1 MTRNADKRFC
11 RVDCSAFANGR
22 RTLPIAKHIEKVRFC
37 TSSQDAFDSFA
48 QKKRKI
54 VFSAL
59 CIFLLTIPLF
69 ASSPTAAE
77 FYSRG
82 VERQNGEEWYEA
94 TELFLEAVR
103 VNPAYADAWFR
114 LAECAYQLGQ
124 YDTALA
130 YLSSAEKY
138 ARNSTRVQNLR
149 GMCRIALG
157 NFSEARR
164 IFEKILAQYP
174 NDVDARF
181 GIAEL
186 ELFSGRISS
195 AEGKYAEALERDPSN
210 RKALLSLAFVS
221 AERGNSSA
229 ASRYMS
235 QALRYHSGEAEV
247 HYMNAKLSAMQGN
260 LSAAEKAARTA
271 VEINDRYDKAYELL
285 ASILYAEKKYA
296 DAIDVSDFRIARS
309 RNAKGAWYL
318 KGLCRY
324 REGNTAA
331 AIAAWT
337 TGLSVDPFDEVMRAA
352 LELEVNKTVPIEDER
367 RKEWAKWHIKNA
379 GEYMKRFD
387 GTGASYEYQRAL
399 KVNPTD
405 SGARTAF
412 AEMLDINGLHEL
424 CLEQLKFV
432 QDNRDPLSSVS
443 SEARRTRERR
453 MDDTVE
459 AYDSLLQ
466 DSLAKR
472 WNVEPFYLDK
482 IRWHIG
488 LYYTQNTAQFVH
500 ADSPM
505 ITARF
510 AADMFSGVS
519 VTFVRAKS
527 APVWGFG
534 EAYRKSQSA
543 GEDYFI
549 MLSLDEGERDIVL
562 DATMYSARTGSAVRR
577 MSFYGTG
584 SGRYTNVLRR
594 FRSSVLASLPVR
606 GKILDRS
613 GTNLLID
620 VGRSELL
627 RNGAV
632 FAVVPKGA
640 LKTADSNIA
649 LTYADRD
656 ALGTLTISEAGEEVS
671 EGLFVKSGFYDRVN
685 TGDEV
690 VLVSMPD
697 KDAENK
703 AENAS
708 RVVDN
713 APAAG
718 VGGAVSS
725 EQPKTI
731 SVNDLGERRNPA
743 LVDIIRSIY

>member
-1 MTRNADKRFC
+1 MTNNMTDERNADKNRFF
-11 RVDCSAFANGR
+11 RF
-22 RTLPIAKHIEKVRFC
+22 HISTQSVI
-37 TSSQDAFDSFA
+37 DPAV
-48 QKKRKI
+48 QKKRKA
-54 VFSAL
+54 VFCAL
-59 CIFLLTIPLF
+59 CVLLLAIPLF
-69 ASSPTAAE
+69 ASPSTAAE

-103 VNPAYADAWFR
+103 INPAYADAWFR

-124 YDTALA
+124 YDTSLG

-138 ARNSTRVQNLR
+138 ARNSTAVQNLR

-157 NFSEARR
+157 NLSEARL

-174 NDVDARF
+174 NDVNARF
-181 GIAEL
+181 GMAEL
-186 ELFSGRISS
+186 DLFSGRISA

-221 AERGNSSA
+221 AERDNAAA

-247 HYMNAKLSAMQGN
+247 HYMNAKLAAMQGN
-260 LSAAEKAARTA
+260 LSAAERAARTA
-271 VEINDRYDKAYELL
+271 VEINGRYDKAYELL
-285 ASILYAEKKYA
+285 ASILYSEKKYA

-309 RNAKGAWYL
+309 RNAGGAWYL
-318 KGLCRY
+318 KGLSQY

-331 AIAAWT
+331 AIATWT

-352 LELEVNKTVPIEDER
+352 LELEVNKTVPIEDAR
-367 RKEWAKWHIKNA
+367 RKEWSKWHIKNA
-379 GEYMKRFD
+379 GECMKRFD

-405 SGARTAF
+405 TAARRAF

-443 SEARRTRERR
+443 SEARRTSERR
-453 MDDTVE
+453 LDDTVE

-482 IRWHIG
+482 IRWRIG
-488 LYYTQNTAQFVH
+488 LYYAQNTARFVH

-519 VTFVRAKS
+519 VTFVRART
-527 APVWGFG
+527 APVSGFG
-534 EAYRKSQSA
+534 EAYRKAQSA

-562 DATMYSARTGSAVRR
+562 DATMYSGRTGSAVRS

-594 FRSSVLASLPVR
+594 FRSAVLSNLPVR

-620 VGRSELL
+620 IGRSELL
-627 RNGAV
+627 QKGAV

-640 LKTADSNIA
+640 LKTADSNIG

-656 ALGTLTISEAGEEVS
+656 ALGTLTITEAGEEVS
-671 EGLFVKSGFYDRVN
+671 EGEFVKSGFYDRVN

-697 KDAENK
+697 KAAESK
-703 AENAS
+703 AGNAS

-713 APAAG
+713 APAARA
-718 VGGAVSS
+718 GAVS
-725 EQPKTI
+725 EKPKAI
-731 SVNDLGERRNPA
+731 SANDLGERRNPA

>member
-1 MTRNADKRFC
+1 MTDKRNAGKNRFS
-11 RVDCSAFANGR
+11 RF
-22 RTLPIAKHIEKVRFC
+22 HISMKCVI
-37 TSSQDAFDSFA
+37 DPAA
-48 QKKRKI
+48 QKKRQT
-54 VFSAL
+54 VFCAL
-59 CIFLLTIPLF
+59 CVLLLALPLF
-69 ASSPTAAE
+69 ASPPTAAE

-124 YDTALA
+124 YDTALG

-138 ARNSTRVQNLR
+138 ARNSTTAQNLR
-149 GMCRIALG
+149 GMCQIALG

-164 IFEKILAQYP
+164 IFERILAQYP
-174 NDVDARF
+174 NDVNARF
-181 GIAEL
+181 GMAEL
-186 ELFSGRISS
+186 DLFSGRISA

-221 AERGNSSA
+221 LERGNAAA
-229 ASRYMS
+229 ASRYMAE
-235 QALRYHSGEAEV
+235 ALRYHSGEAEV
-247 HYMNAKLSAMQGN
+247 HYMSAKLAAMQGN

-271 VEINDRYDKAYELL
+271 VEINGRYDKAYELL
-285 ASILYAEKKYA
+285 ASILYSEKKYA

-309 RNAKGAWYL
+309 RNAGGAWYL
-318 KGLCRY
+318 KGLSQY

-331 AIAAWT
+331 AIATWT

-352 LELEVNKTVPIEDER
+352 LELEVNKTVPIEDAR
-367 RKEWAKWHIKNA
+367 RKEWSKWHIKNA

-405 SGARTAF
+405 TAARRAF

-443 SEARRTRERR
+443 SEARRTSEKRL
-453 MDDTVE
+453 DDTVE

-482 IRWHIG
+482 IRWRIG
-488 LYYTQNTAQFVH
+488 LYYTQNTARFVH

-505 ITARF
+505 ITAEF

-519 VTFVRAKS
+519 VTFVHART
-527 APVWGFG
+527 APVSGFG
-534 EAYRKSQSA
+534 EAYRKAQSA

-562 DATMYSARTGSAVRR
+562 DATMYSGRTGSAVRR

-594 FRSSVLASLPVR
+594 FRSAVLASLPVR

-627 RNGAV
+627 QKGAV
-632 FAVVPKGA
+632 FTVVPKGA
-640 LKTADSNIA
+640 LKTADSNIG
-649 LTYADRD
+649 LTYTDRD
-656 ALGTLTISEAGEEVS
+656 ALGTLTITEAGEEVS
-671 EGLFVKSGFYDRVN
+671 EGEFVKSGFYDRVN

-690 VLVSMPD
+690 VLISMPD
-697 KDAENK
+697 KAAESK
-703 AENAS
+703 AGNAS

-713 APAAG
+713 APAARA
-718 VGGAVSS
+718 GGDAVS
-725 EQPKTI
+725 EKPKAI
-731 SVNDLGERRNPA
+731 SANDLGERRNPA

>member
-1 MTRNADKRFC
+1 MTDKRNAGENRFF
-11 RVDCSAFANGR
+11 RF
-22 RTLPIAKHIEKVRFC
+22 HISTESVI
-37 TSSQDAFDSFA
+37 DPAA

-54 VFSAL
+54 VFCAL
-59 CIFLLTIPLF
+59 CVLLLAIPLF
-69 ASSPTAAE
+69 ASPPTAAE

-124 YDTALA
+124 YDTALG

-138 ARNSTRVQNLR
+138 ARNSTAVQNLR

-157 NFSEARR
+157 NLSEARL

-174 NDVDARF
+174 NDVNARF
-181 GIAEL
+181 GMAEL
-186 ELFSGRISS
+186 ELFSGRISA

-247 HYMNAKLSAMQGN
+247 HYMSAKLAAMQGN

-271 VEINDRYDKAYELL
+271 VEINSRYDKAYELL
-285 ASILYAEKKYA
+285 ASILYSEKKYA
-296 DAIDVSDFRIARS
+296 DAIA
-309 RNAKGAWYL
+309 
-318 KGLCRY
+318 
-324 REGNTAA
+324 T
-331 AIAAWT
+331 WT

-352 LELEVNKTVPIEDER
+352 LELEVNKTVPIEDAR

-405 SGARTAF
+405 TAARRAF

-443 SEARRTRERR
+443 SEARRTSEKRL
-453 MDDTVE
+453 DDAVE

-482 IRWHIG
+482 IRWRIG
-488 LYYTQNTAQFVH
+488 LYYTQNTARFVH

-505 ITARF
+505 ITAEF

-519 VTFVRAKS
+519 VTFVHART
-527 APVWGFG
+527 APVSGFG
-534 EAYRKSQSA
+534 EAYRKAQSV

-562 DATMYSARTGSAVRR
+562 DAAMYSGRTGSAVRP

-594 FRSSVLASLPVR
+594 LRSSVLSSLPVR
-606 GKILDRS
+606 GNILDRS

-627 RNGAV
+627 QKGAV

-640 LKTADSNIA
+640 LKTADSEIG
-649 LTYADRD
+649 LTYADKD
-656 ALGTLTISEAGEEVS
+656 ALGTLTITEAGEEVS
-671 EGLFVKSGFYDRVN
+671 EGEFVKSGFYDRVN

-690 VLVSMPD
+690 MLVSMPD
-697 KDAENK
+697 KAAESK
-703 AENAS
+703 AGNAS

-713 APAAG
+713 APSAGTGSAADSG
-718 VGGAVSS
+718 RQKAV
-725 EQPKTI
+725 PAG
-731 SVNDLGERRNPA
+731 DLGERRKPV

>member
-1 MTRNADKRFC
+1 MTRK
-11 RVDCSAFANGR
+11 R
-22 RTLPIAKHIEKVRFC
+22 RTDKIRFHLS
-37 TSSQDAFDSFA
+37 TESVIDAGV
-48 QKKRKI
+48 QKKRKT
-54 VFSAL
+54 VFCAL
-59 CIFLLTIPLF
+59 CVFLLALPLF
-69 ASSPTAAE
+69 ASPPTAAE

-82 VERQNGEEWYEA
+82 VERQNSEEWYEA

-124 YDTALA
+124 YDTALG

-138 ARNSTRVQNLR
+138 ARNSTAVQNLR

-157 NFSEARR
+157 NLSEARL

-174 NDVDARF
+174 NDVNARF
-181 GIAEL
+181 GMAEL
-186 ELFSGRISS
+186 ELFSGRISA

-247 HYMNAKLSAMQGN
+247 HYMSAKLAAMQGN

-271 VEINDRYDKAYELL
+271 VEINGRYDKAYELL
-285 ASILYAEKKYA
+285 ASILYSEKKYA

-309 RNAKGAWYL
+309 RDANGAWYL
-318 KGLCRY
+318 KGLSQY
-324 REGNTAA
+324 RLGNTAD
-331 AIAAWT
+331 AIATWT

-352 LELEVNKTVPIEDER
+352 LELEVNKTVPIEDAR

-405 SGARTAF
+405 TAARRAF

-443 SEARRTRERR
+443 SEARRTSEKRL
-453 MDDTVE
+453 DDTVE

-482 IRWHIG
+482 IRWRIG
-488 LYYTQNTAQFVH
+488 LYYTQNTARFVH

-505 ITARF
+505 ITAEF

-519 VTFVRAKS
+519 VTFVHART
-527 APVWGFG
+527 APVSGFG
-534 EAYRKSQSA
+534 EAYRKAQSA

-562 DATMYSARTGSAVRR
+562 DAAMYSGRTGSAVRP

-594 FRSSVLASLPVR
+594 LRSSVLSSLPVR
-606 GKILDRS
+606 GNILDRS

-627 RNGAV
+627 QKGAV

-640 LKTADSNIA
+640 LKTADSEIG
-649 LTYADRD
+649 LTYADKD
-656 ALGTLTISEAGEEVS
+656 ALGTLTITEAGEEVS
-671 EGLFVKSGFYDRVN
+671 EGEFVKSGFYDRVN

-697 KDAENK
+697 KAAESK
-703 AENAS
+703 AGNAS

-713 APAAG
+713 APSAGTGRAADSG
-718 VGGAVSS
+718 
-725 EQPKTI
+725 QPKA
-731 SVNDLGERRNPA
+731 VLAGDLGERRKPA

>member
-1 MTRNADKRFC
+1 MTNNMTDKRNAGKNRFF
-11 RVDCSAFANGR
+11 RF
-22 RTLPIAKHIEKVRFC
+22 HISTESVI
-37 TSSQDAFDSFA
+37 DPAA
-48 QKKRKI
+48 QKKRKT
-54 VFSAL
+54 VFCAL
-59 CIFLLTIPLF
+59 CVFLLALPLF
-69 ASSPTAAE
+69 ASPPTAAE

-124 YDTALA
+124 YDTALG

-138 ARNSTRVQNLR
+138 ARNSTAVQNLR

-157 NFSEARR
+157 NLSEARL

-174 NDVDARF
+174 NDVNARF
-181 GIAEL
+181 GMAEL
-186 ELFSGRISS
+186 DLFSGRISA

-221 AERGNSSA
+221 AERGNAAA

-235 QALRYHSGEAEV
+235 QALRCHSGEAEV
-247 HYMNAKLSAMQGN
+247 HYMSAKLAAMQGN

-271 VEINDRYDKAYELL
+271 VEINGRYDKVYELL
-285 ASILYAEKKYA
+285 ASILYSEKKYA

-309 RNAKGAWYL
+309 RNSRGAWYL
-318 KGLCRY
+318 KGLSQY

-331 AIAAWT
+331 AIATWT

-352 LELEVNKTVPIEDER
+352 LELEVNKTVPIEDAR
-367 RKEWAKWHIKNA
+367 RKEWSKWHIKNA

-405 SGARTAF
+405 TAARKAF

-443 SEARRTRERR
+443 SEARRTSEKHL
-453 MDDTVE
+453 DDTVE

-482 IRWHIG
+482 IRWRIG

-500 ADSPM
+500 ADFPM
-505 ITARF
+505 ITAEF

-519 VTFVRAKS
+519 VTFVRART
-527 APVWGFG
+527 APVSGFG
-534 EAYRKSQSA
+534 EAYRKAQSA

-549 MLSLDEGERDIVL
+549 MLSFDEGERDIVL
-562 DATMYSARTGSAVRR
+562 DATMYSGRTGSAVRP

-594 FRSSVLASLPVR
+594 LRSSVLSSLPVR

-627 RNGAV
+627 QKGAV
-632 FAVVPKGA
+632 LAVVPKGS
-640 LKTADSNIA
+640 LKTADSEIG

-656 ALGTLTISEAGEEVS
+656 ALGTLTITEAGEEVS
-671 EGLFVKSGFYDRVN
+671 EGEFVKSGFYDRVN
-685 TGDEV
+685 TGDDV

-697 KDAENK
+697 KAAESQ
-703 AENAS
+703 AGNAS

-713 APAAG
+713 APSAG
-718 VGGAVSS
+718 TGSTADSGRPKAV
-725 EQPKTI
+725 PAG
-731 SVNDLGERRNPA
+731 DLGERRKPV

>member
-1 MTRNADKRFC
+1 MKTRMTNSMTRK
-11 RVDCSAFANGR
+11 R
-22 RTLPIAKHIEKVRFC
+22 RTDKIRFHLS
-37 TSSQDAFDSFA
+37 TESVIDAGV
-48 QKKRKI
+48 QKKRKT
-54 VFSAL
+54 VFCAL
-59 CIFLLTIPLF
+59 CVFLLALPLF

-77 FYSRG
+77 LYSRG

-124 YDTALA
+124 YDTALG

-138 ARNSTRVQNLR
+138 ARNSTAVQNLR

-157 NFSEARR
+157 NLSEARL

-174 NDVDARF
+174 NDVNARF
-181 GIAEL
+181 GMAEL
-186 ELFSGRISS
+186 ELFSGRISA

-221 AERGNSSA
+221 ADRGNSSA

-247 HYMNAKLSAMQGN
+247 HYMSAKLAAMQGN

-271 VEINDRYDKAYELL
+271 VEINGRYDKAYELL
-285 ASILYAEKKYA
+285 ASILYSEKKYA

-309 RNAKGAWYL
+309 RNANGAWYL
-318 KGLCRY
+318 KGLSQY

-331 AIAAWT
+331 AIATWT

-352 LELEVNKTVPIEDER
+352 LELEVNKTVPIEDAR
-367 RKEWAKWHIKNA
+367 RKEWSKWHIKNA

-405 SGARTAF
+405 TAARRAF

-443 SEARRTRERR
+443 SEARRTSEKRL
-453 MDDTVE
+453 DDTVE

-482 IRWHIG
+482 IRWRIG
-488 LYYTQNTAQFVH
+488 LYYTQNTARFVH

-505 ITARF
+505 ITAEF

-519 VTFVRAKS
+519 VTFVHART
-527 APVWGFG
+527 APVSGFG
-534 EAYRKSQSA
+534 EAYRKAQSA

-562 DATMYSARTGSAVRR
+562 DAAMYSGRTGSAVRP

-594 FRSSVLASLPVR
+594 LRSSVLSSLPVR
-606 GKILDRS
+606 GNILDRS

-627 RNGAV
+627 QKGAV
-632 FAVVPKGA
+632 FAVVPKGS
-640 LKTADSNIA
+640 LKTADSEIG
-649 LTYADRD
+649 LTYADKD
-656 ALGTLTISEAGEEVS
+656 ALGTLTITEAGEEVS
-671 EGLFVKSGFYDRVN
+671 EGEFVKSGFYDRVN

-690 VLVSMPD
+690 VLISMPD
-697 KDAENK
+697 KAAESK
-703 AENAS
+703 AGNAS

-713 APAAG
+713 APSAGTGRAADSG
-718 VGGAVSS
+718 QSKAVLAG
-725 EQPKTI
+725 
-731 SVNDLGERRNPA
+731 DLGERRKPV

>member
-1 MTRNADKRFC
+1 MKTRMTNNMTRK
-11 RVDCSAFANGR
+11 R
-22 RTLPIAKHIEKVRFC
+22 RTDKIRFHLS
-37 TSSQDAFDSFA
+37 TESVIDAGV
-48 QKKRKI
+48 QKKRKT
-54 VFSAL
+54 VFCAL
-59 CIFLLTIPLF
+59 CVFLLALPLF
-69 ASSPTAAE
+69 ASPPTAAE

-82 VERQNGEEWYEA
+82 VERQNSEEWYEA

-124 YDTALA
+124 YDTALG

-138 ARNSTRVQNLR
+138 ARNSTAVQNLR

-157 NFSEARR
+157 NLSEARL

-174 NDVDARF
+174 NDVNARF
-181 GIAEL
+181 GMAEL
-186 ELFSGRISS
+186 ELFNGRISA

-247 HYMNAKLSAMQGN
+247 HYMSAKLAAMQGN

-271 VEINDRYDKAYELL
+271 VEINGRYDKAYELL
-285 ASILYAEKKYA
+285 ASILYSEKKYA

-309 RNAKGAWYL
+309 RNANGAWYL
-318 KGLCRY
+318 KGLSQY
-324 REGNTAA
+324 RLGNTAD
-331 AIAAWT
+331 AIATWT

-352 LELEVNKTVPIEDER
+352 LELEVNKTVPIEDAR

-405 SGARTAF
+405 TAARRAF

-443 SEARRTRERR
+443 SEARRTSEKRL
-453 MDDTVE
+453 DDAVE

-482 IRWHIG
+482 IRWRIG
-488 LYYTQNTAQFVH
+488 LYYTQNTARFVH

-505 ITARF
+505 ITAKF

-519 VTFVRAKS
+519 VTFVRART
-527 APVWGFG
+527 APVSGFG
-534 EAYRKSQSA
+534 EAYRKAQSA

-562 DATMYSARTGSAVRR
+562 DATMYSGRTGSAVRR

-594 FRSSVLASLPVR
+594 FRSAVLSSLPVR

-627 RNGAV
+627 QKGAV

-640 LKTADSNIA
+640 LKTADSNIG

-656 ALGTLTISEAGEEVS
+656 ALGTLTITEAGEEVS
-671 EGLFVKSGFYDRVN
+671 EGAFVKSGFYDRVN

-697 KDAENK
+697 KAAESK
-703 AENAS
+703 AGNAS

-713 APAAG
+713 APAARAKG
-718 VGGAVSS
+718 DAAS
-725 EQPKTI
+725 EKPKAI
-731 SVNDLGERRNPA
+731 SASDLGERRNPA

>member
-1 MTRNADKRFC
+1 MTNSMTRK
-11 RVDCSAFANGR
+11 R
-22 RTLPIAKHIEKVRFC
+22 RTDKIRFHLS
-37 TSSQDAFDSFA
+37 TESVIDAGV
-48 QKKRKI
+48 QKKRKT
-54 VFSAL
+54 VFCAL
-59 CIFLLTIPLF
+59 CVFLLALPLF

-77 FYSRG
+77 LYSRG

-124 YDTALA
+124 YDTALG

-138 ARNSTRVQNLR
+138 ARNSTAVQNLR

-157 NFSEARR
+157 NLSEARL

-174 NDVDARF
+174 NDVNARF
-181 GIAEL
+181 GMAEL
-186 ELFSGRISS
+186 ELFSGRISA

-221 AERGNSSA
+221 ADRGNSSA

-247 HYMNAKLSAMQGN
+247 HYMSAKLAAMQGN

-271 VEINDRYDKAYELL
+271 VEINGRYDKAYELL
-285 ASILYAEKKYA
+285 ASILYSEKKYA

-309 RNAKGAWYL
+309 RNANGAWYL
-318 KGLCRY
+318 KGLSQY

-331 AIAAWT
+331 AIATWT

-352 LELEVNKTVPIEDER
+352 LELEVNKTVPIEDAR
-367 RKEWAKWHIKNA
+367 RKEWSKWHIKNA

-405 SGARTAF
+405 TAARRAF

-443 SEARRTRERR
+443 SEARRTSEKRL
-453 MDDTVE
+453 DDTVE

-482 IRWHIG
+482 IRWRIG
-488 LYYTQNTAQFVH
+488 LYYTQNTARFVH

-505 ITARF
+505 ITAEF

-519 VTFVRAKS
+519 VTFVHART
-527 APVWGFG
+527 APVSGFG
-534 EAYRKSQSA
+534 EAYRKAQSA

-562 DATMYSARTGSAVRR
+562 DAAMYSGRTGSAVRP

-594 FRSSVLASLPVR
+594 LRSSVLSSLPVR
-606 GKILDRS
+606 GNILDRS

-627 RNGAV
+627 QKGAV
-632 FAVVPKGA
+632 FAVVPKGS
-640 LKTADSNIA
+640 LKTADSEIG
-649 LTYADRD
+649 LTYADKD
-656 ALGTLTISEAGEEVS
+656 ALGTLTITEAGEEVS
-671 EGLFVKSGFYDRVN
+671 EGEFVKSGFYDRVN

-690 VLVSMPD
+690 VLISMPD
-697 KDAENK
+697 KAAESK
-703 AENAS
+703 AGNAS

-713 APAAG
+713 APSAGTGRAADSG
-718 VGGAVSS
+718 QSKAVLAG
-725 EQPKTI
+725 
-731 SVNDLGERRNPA
+731 DLGERRKPV

>member
-1 MTRNADKRFC
+1 MTNNMTRK
-11 RVDCSAFANGR
+11 R
-22 RTLPIAKHIEKVRFC
+22 RTDKIRFHISTESVI
-37 TSSQDAFDSFA
+37 DPAV
-48 QKKRKI
+48 QKKRKT
-54 VFSAL
+54 VFCAL
-59 CIFLLTIPLF
+59 CVFLLALPLF
-69 ASSPTAAE
+69 ASPPTAAE

-124 YDTALA
+124 YDTALG

-138 ARNSTRVQNLR
+138 ARNSTAVQNLR

-157 NFSEARR
+157 NLSEARI

-174 NDVDARF
+174 NDVNARF
-181 GIAEL
+181 GMAEL
-186 ELFSGRISS
+186 ELFSGRISA

-229 ASRYMS
+229 AARYMS

-247 HYMNAKLSAMQGN
+247 HYMSAKLAAMQGN

-271 VEINDRYDKAYELL
+271 VQINGRYDKAYELL
-285 ASILYAEKKYA
+285 ASILYSENKYA

-309 RNAKGAWYL
+309 RNANGAWYL
-318 KGLCRY
+318 KALSQY
-324 REGNTAA
+324 RLGNTAD
-331 AIAAWT
+331 AIATWT

-352 LELEVNKTVPIEDER
+352 LELEVNKTVPIEDTR

-405 SGARTAF
+405 TAARRAF

-443 SEARRTRERR
+443 SQARRTSEKRL
-453 MDDTVE
+453 DDAVE

-482 IRWHIG
+482 IRWRIG
-488 LYYTQNTAQFVH
+488 LYYTQNTARFVH

-505 ITARF
+505 ITAEF

-519 VTFVRAKS
+519 VTFVHART
-527 APVWGFG
+527 APVSGFG
-534 EAYRKSQSA
+534 EAYRKAQSA

-562 DATMYSARTGSAVRR
+562 DAAMYSGRTGSAVRR

-594 FRSSVLASLPVR
+594 LRSSVLSSLPVR
-606 GKILDRS
+606 GNILDRS

-627 RNGAV
+627 QKGAV

-640 LKTADSNIA
+640 LKTADSEIG
-649 LTYADRD
+649 LTYADKD
-656 ALGTLTISEAGEEVS
+656 ALGTLTITEAGEEVS
-671 EGLFVKSGFYDRVN
+671 EGEFVKSGFYDRVN

-690 VLVSMPD
+690 VLISMPD
-697 KDAENK
+697 KAAESK
-703 AENAS
+703 AGNAS

-713 APAAG
+713 APSAGTGKAADSG
-718 VGGAVSS
+718 
-725 EQPKTI
+725 QPKA
-731 SVNDLGERRNPA
+731 VLAGDLGERRKPA

>member
-1 MTRNADKRFC
+1 MTRK
-11 RVDCSAFANGR
+11 R
-22 RTLPIAKHIEKVRFC
+22 RTDKIRFHLS
-37 TSSQDAFDSFA
+37 TESVIDAGV
-48 QKKRKI
+48 QKKRKT
-54 VFSAL
+54 VFCAL
-59 CIFLLTIPLF
+59 CVFLLALPLF
-69 ASSPTAAE
+69 ASPPTAAE

-82 VERQNGEEWYEA
+82 VERQNSEEWYEA

-124 YDTALA
+124 YDTALG

-138 ARNSTRVQNLR
+138 ARNSMAVQNLR

-157 NFSEARR
+157 NLSEARL

-174 NDVDARF
+174 NDVNARF
-181 GIAEL
+181 GMAEL
-186 ELFSGRISS
+186 ELFSGRISA

-235 QALRYHSGEAEV
+235 QALRCHSGEAEV
-247 HYMNAKLSAMQGN
+247 HYMSAKLAAMQGN

-271 VEINDRYDKAYELL
+271 VEINGRYDKAYELL
-285 ASILYAEKKYA
+285 ASILYSEKKYA

-309 RNAKGAWYL
+309 RNARGAWYL
-318 KGLCRY
+318 KGLSQY

-331 AIAAWT
+331 AIATWT

-352 LELEVNKTVPIEDER
+352 LELEVNKTVPIEDAR
-367 RKEWAKWHIKNA
+367 RKEWSKWHIKNA

-405 SGARTAF
+405 TAARRAF

-443 SEARRTRERR
+443 SEARRTSEKRL
-453 MDDTVE
+453 DDTVE

-482 IRWHIG
+482 IRWRIG

-505 ITARF
+505 ITAEF

-519 VTFVRAKS
+519 VTFVRART
-527 APVWGFG
+527 APVSGFG
-534 EAYRKSQSA
+534 EAYRKAQSA

-549 MLSLDEGERDIVL
+549 MLSFDEGERDIVL
-562 DATMYSARTGSAVRR
+562 DATMYSGRTGSAVRP

-594 FRSSVLASLPVR
+594 LRSSVLSSLPVR
-606 GKILDRS
+606 GNILDRS

-627 RNGAV
+627 QKGAV
-632 FAVVPKGA
+632 FAVVPKGS
-640 LKTADSNIA
+640 LKTADSEIG

-656 ALGTLTISEAGEEVS
+656 ALGTLTITEAGEEVS
-671 EGLFVKSGFYDRVN
+671 EGEFVKSGFYDRVN

-690 VLVSMPD
+690 VLISMPD
-697 KDAENK
+697 KAAESK
-703 AENAS
+703 AGNAS

-713 APAAG
+713 APSAGTGSAADSG
-718 VGGAVSS
+718 RQKAV
-725 EQPKTI
+725 PAG
-731 SVNDLGERRNPA
+731 DLGERRKPV